1 MLVTDVSASMSD
13 QIDLLPAP
21 RWRDGLTQR
30 MQERQQQG
38 LIRQRLQRQ
47 GACQPVQDFG
57 GRPLISFCSNDYLGL
72 ANHPEVI
79 AAFRSAATEYGVGS
93 GASHMVTGHC
103 RVHDQLEEELA
114 DFTGRD
120 RALLFSTGYM
130 ANMGVINALTDAK
143 SLVLQDALNHAS
155 LLDGGWLSRASSR
168 RYSHASLDALEHEL
182 QGSDSPCLIVS
193 DGVFSMDGDIAPLPG
208 LIKLAHRYGAG
219 LMIDDAHG
227 MGCLGAGGRGVIAM
241 DNNGGVISQL
251 DLPVLVGTF
260 GKAFGT
266 AGAFVAGDKALI
278 DYIEQ
283 FARTYVFTTAMP
295 PALAA
300 ATCASLRLIREDVW
314 RRQRLQSLIAM
325 FRHQA
330 ERLGL
335 NVLPSQSPIQALV
348 IGDVD
353 KTMQAS
359 QFLRTRGLQVSAIR
373 PPTVPAGGARLR
385 ITLSAV
391 HSDAQLQQL
400 LDALAE
406 MISAV
411 PINNDVAQ
419 ERKTA

>member
-1 MLVTDVSASMSD
+1 
-13 QIDLLPAP
+13 
-21 RWRDGLTQR
+21 
-30 MQERQQQG
+30 MQEREQHG
-38 LIRQRLQRQ
+38 LIRQRLQRL
-47 GACQPVQDFG
+47 GPCQAVQSFG
-57 GRPLISFCSNDYLGL
+57 GQQLISFCSNDYLGL

-79 AAFRSAATEYGVGS
+79 ASFQSAAAEYGVGS

-114 DFTGRD
+114 AFTSRD

-130 ANMGVINALTDAK
+130 ANMGVINALADAS

-155 LLDGGWLSRASSR
+155 LLDGGWLSRARCR
-168 RYSHASLDALEHEL
+168 RYEHASLDALEHEL
-182 QGSDSPCLIVS
+182 QSSGSPCLIVS
-193 DGVFSMDGDIAPLPG
+193 DGVFSMDGDVAPLSG
-208 LIKLAHRYGAG
+208 MIELAHRYGAG

-241 DNNGGVISQL
+241 GAGNDVISQH

-300 ATCASLRLIREDVW
+300 ATRVSLGLIQQDGW
-314 RRQRLQSLIAM
+314 RRQRLQELIAK
-325 FRHQA
+325 FRQGS
-330 ERLGL
+330 EELGL
-335 NVLPSQSPIQALV
+335 MVLPSESPVQAL
-348 IGDVD
+348 ITGDVE

-359 QFLRTRGLQVSAIR
+359 QFLRSRGLQVSAIR
-373 PPTVPAGGARLR
+373 PPTVPAGSARLR
-385 ITLSAV
+385 ITLSAA
-391 HSDAQLQQL
+391 HSDDQLQQL

-406 MISAV
+406 MMRVITFD
-411 PINNDVAQ
+411 NDPVQ
-419 ERKTA
+419 RRKTA